1 MKNLSVLLVTLFMV
15 VLASC
20 NGGGDDDP
28 TPAPQETPTISVPSN
43 IISNGVAFTSQAG
56 ETSVSFTTNTDWT
69 LSMAEARNGVSW
81 CTPSA
86 TSGTKGNVTIKFTL
100 TENTDY
106 EDRSVS
112 VTIKAGTAT
121 FTFKITQKCADA
133 LLVTSNTFEIGEE
146 GGNIEIEVKSNIN
159 YQMEISDAAKGWI
172 SESNSRALTTKKHI
186 FAIASSNEYEKRE
199 GEIYIKSG
207 DKTETI
213 KVYQN
218 GGGILILSKDDY
230 IVSDAGETITVDIQ
244 SNFEYGLQM
253 PEVDW
258 IKEES
263 ASRGLSSH
271 SLKFVI
277 SPNETYDSRSTEIVF
292 YDKNSSLSDTVYIT
306 QAQKD
311 AIILSSKKVTIGSSA
326 TTVQAKVNA
335 NIEFETKILDAG
347 WITETT
353 ASRGLVEH
361 TKSFT
366 IAENNTNG
374 NRTGKV
380 VFINSAKGIADTLTI
395 TQVQNDALIISK
407 KNYEVSDK
415 ETTINVSYQ
424 TNVEVE
430 YSIPQEFSQWIKPQT
445 SRALN
450 EYSQTFVVLEN
461 NGYEARKGHIIFK
474 DKNSSLNDTVHVS
487 QAQKDAI
494 ILYQKEYEIAAKGG
508 NIEVTYESNVNVT
521 FKSNYDWIKLSST
534 SSRALTT
541 SSIILEVS
549 ENTTSNKRIGTVIIS
564 NTNGT
569 LYETITVTQKAKS
582 IDSSIENFIEEEQEW

>member
-1 MKNLSVLLVTLFMV
+1 LS
-15 VLASC
+15 
-20 NGGGDDDP
+20 
-28 TPAPQETPTISVPSN
+28 I
-43 IISNGVAFTSQAG
+43 
-56 ETSVSFTTNTDWT
+56 
-69 LSMAEARNGVSW
+69 AEARNGVSW

-100 TENTDY
+100 TENTEY

-112 VTIKAGTAT
+112 VTIKAGTASS
-121 FTFKITQKCADA
+121 TFKITQKCADA
-133 LLVTSNTFEIGEE
+133 LLVTSSTFEIGKE
-146 GGNIEIEVKSNIN
+146 GGNIELEVKANID
-159 YQMEISDAAKGWI
+159 YQIEISDAAKGWI

-186 FAIASSNEYEKRE
+186 FAIASSNEYAKRE

-207 DKTETI
+207 DKIETI

-218 GGGILILSKDDY
+218 GGGILVLSKDDY

-253 PEVDW
+253 PEVGW
-258 IKEES
+258 IMEES
-263 ASRGLSSH
+263 ATRGLSSH

-277 SPNETYDSRSTEIVF
+277 SPNETYENRSAEIIF
-292 YDKNSSLSDTVYIT
+292 YDKNSSLSDTVHIT

-311 AIILSSKKVTIGSSA
+311 AIILSAKSLTVGASTNTIEA
-326 TTVQAKVNA
+326 IVNT
-335 NIEFETKILDAG
+335 NIEFETKIMDAE
-347 WITETT
+347 WITETA

-361 TKSFT
+361 TKSFNV
-366 IAENNTNG
+366 AENKTNG

-380 VFINSAKGIADTLTI
+380 VFVNSAKGIADTLTI

-407 KNYEVSDK
+407 KKYEVSDA

-430 YSIPQEFSQWIKPQT
+430 YSIPQEFSQWIKPLS
-445 SRALN
+445 SRALSEFN
-450 EYSQTFVVLEN
+450 QTFVISAN
-461 NGYEARKGHIIFK
+461 KGYDTRNGYILFK
-474 DKNSSLNDTVHVS
+474 DKNSNLNDTVHIS

-494 ILYQKEYEIAAKGG
+494 ILSQKEYEITAKGG

-521 FKSNYDWIKLSST
+521 FKSNCDWIKLSST

-549 ENTTSNKRIGTVIIS
+549 ENTTSDKRTGTVTIRH
-564 NTNGT
+564 TNGT
-569 LYETITVTQKAKS
+569 LTETLTIIQKAKS
-582 IDSSIENFIEEEQEW
+582 IDSTIEDFKVENQEW